1 MRKLALI
8 AAAVMAA
15 TAIAAPAQA
24 APAEPSVSVPAPP
37 RTSPTDKTLTA
48 PAKILKKAPPTSSG
62 VSARTPGVTYY
73 YAGALQSSV
82 SSIVPAVTTVGANV
96 QHLPNP
102 LYKAP
107 ADSHTL
113 VELAV
118 RKTNNSNCG
127 LIEAGITVDPV
138 VNPDSQPRLFVFAWD
153 KNCAGVGYNTGFV
166 LSASRTIS
174 PGDVVSTTSA
184 MSWSYV
190 SGNWWLAYQGA
201 WVGYYPNSVFGTS
214 FTFDRVGQFLGFG
227 EVANAGVSAFSCSDM
242 GDGVLPSATT
252 GKQISSVSFNSSGTN
267 VNMTPVTT
275 ATGYGYYQI
284 SARSFKYGGPGTNSV
299 GGLPG
304 TTGSC

>member
-1 MRKLALI
+1 MRRIALV

-15 TAIAAPAQA
+15 TAIAAPAHA
-24 APAEPSVSVPAPP
+24 SPPSGSPAEEV
-37 RTSPTDKTLTA
+37 LTW
-48 PAKILKKAPPTSSG
+48 PAKILKKAPPSASG

-73 YAGALQSSV
+73 YAGAAQSNV
-82 SSIVPAVTTVGANV
+82 SSIVPAVTTVGASL

-118 RKTNNSNCG
+118 RKTNNSNAG
-127 LIEAGITVDPV
+127 LVEAGITVDPV
-138 VNPDSQPRLFVFAWD
+138 VNVDSQPRLFVFAWD
-153 KNCAGVGYNTGFV
+153 KNAVGVGYNTGFV
-166 LSASRTIS
+166 LSASRTIT

-190 SGNWWLAYQGA
+190 SGNWWLSYQGA
-201 WVGYYPNSVFGTS
+201 WVGYYPNSVFGAS
-214 FTFDRVGQFLGFG
+214 FMFDRVGQFLGFG
-227 EVANAGVSAFSCSDM
+227 EVANAGVSSFSCSDM
-242 GDGVLPSATT
+242 GDGVLPTAAAGV

-267 VNMTPVTT
+267 VNVTPVTT
-275 ATGYGYYQI
+275 STGFGYYQI
-284 SARSFKYGGPGTNSV
+284 SARSFKYGGPGTNST

-304 TTGSC
+304 NTGSC